1 MADSNTPT
9 YGFVLPEVGA
19 SADTWGT
26 KCNTN
31 YSDTDALLTAKA
43 TTGSANAYVLTT
55 TLSLAAYVTGQ
66 SFLIIPN
73 FTNSGA
79 ATINVDTLGA
89 KNIKKNGATAL
100 VSGDLVSG
108 TIYRI
113 AYDGTQF
120 QVVGATT
127 LDATLTALAAL
138 SFSGPGIIQATAS
151 DTFTARAIG
160 GFRANKGGLNQ
171 TAGITTA
178 TNSKVTFTTESWDTG
193 SYYDTTNSRWTPP
206 SGKVRISA
214 TVRCENLT
222 GDPVVAYVY
231 KNGAQ
236 AAVGPLYVRSGVAG
250 RASVDFVDNANGT
263 DYYEIYIYMVSSG
276 TPTVIGG
283 ADESYFSGESILG

>member
-1 MADSNTPT
+1 MADANTTT
-9 YGFVLPEVGA
+9 YSFVKPEVGA

-26 KCNTN
+26 KLN
-31 YSDTDALLTAKA
+31 SDMDDVDALLT
-43 TTGSANAYVLTT
+43 VLTT
-55 TLSLAAYVTGQ
+55 AGGTTAYTLTSGLSLAAYVSGQ
-66 SFLIIPN
+66 SFLIKMN
-73 FTNSGA
+73 ATNTGA
-79 ATINVDTLGA
+79 STLNVDGLGT
-89 KNIKKNGATAL
+89 KSITKNGATAL
-100 VSGDLVSG
+100 ASGDLVSG
-108 TIYRI
+108 QIYRV

-127 LDATLTALAAL
+127 QDPTLTALAAL
-138 SFSGPGIIQATAS
+138 AFSGPGVIQATTS

-160 GFRANKGGLNQ
+160 GFRANKGGANQ
-171 TAGITTA
+171 TAGISSA

-206 SGKVRISA
+206 SGKVRICA

-231 KNGAQ
+231 KNGSQ
-236 AAVGPLYVRSGVAG
+236 AAVGPLFLRSGVAG
-250 RASVDFVDNANGT
+250 RAFVDFVDNANGT

-276 TPTVIGG
+276 TPTVIGS